1 MTYARVNHIRFKM
14 ISQIGDVADKNKIG
28 SWIWVGTSLR
38 TLRVWNETP
47 DQ

>member
-1 MTYARVNHIRFKM
+1 MTYARVNPIKFKM
-14 ISQIGDVADKNKIG
+14 ISKIRDEADKNKIS